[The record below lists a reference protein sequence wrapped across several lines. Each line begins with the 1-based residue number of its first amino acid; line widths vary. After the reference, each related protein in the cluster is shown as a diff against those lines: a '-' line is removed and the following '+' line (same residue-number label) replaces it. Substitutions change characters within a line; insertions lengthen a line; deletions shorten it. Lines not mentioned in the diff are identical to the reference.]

1 MCLCSATSAA
11 GLLGQAVG
19 KELFCKQYCD
29 IFVRKAAAGL
39 QLGSASVTEY
49 GAHALRMDVIAH
61 TSHWLTQSHWLPPP
75 FRNTFNFFA
84 SLAVILKDDF
94 KPLIDRLMVPLMDA
108 MRMDDGAFRSV
119 VNDDSGGMD
128 KHIDMVLGGDDEEE
142 EEEEDAGAQLAS
154 GTTFGVSG
162 GAGGGAGA
170 AEDSEGS
177 DEDEYGADEL
187 YVGKYGSGVGSAPVR
202 PRVMT
207 PARLVLF
214 DWQALLS
221 PCRSR
226 LASCASRRRQQLPL
240 RPSQNILV
248 QT

>member
-1 MCLCSATSAA
+1 MCSATSAA

-49 GAHALRMDVIAH
+49 GAHASRMDVIAH
-61 TSHWLTQSHWLPPP
+61 TSRWLTQSHWLPPLP

-108 MRMDDGAFRSV
+108 MRMDDGAFTNV
-119 VNDDSGGMD
+119 VKDDSGGMD

-187 YVGKYGSGVGSAPVR
+187 YVGKSTHKGSGVGSAEVA
-202 PRVMT
+202 PRG
-207 PARLVLF
+207 
-214 DWQALLS
+214 
-221 PCRSR
+221 
-226 LASCASRRRQQLPL
+226 
-240 RPSQNILV
+240 
-248 QT
+248 